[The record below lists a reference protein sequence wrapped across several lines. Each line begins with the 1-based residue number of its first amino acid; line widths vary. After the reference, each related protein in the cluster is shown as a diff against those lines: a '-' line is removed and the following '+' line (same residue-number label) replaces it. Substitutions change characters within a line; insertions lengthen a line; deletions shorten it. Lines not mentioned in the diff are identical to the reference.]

1 MSPDNASLMDNPVQI
16 NTENVL
22 GLSENLNK
30 GMTPFVMVIITSITG
45 MMRANMIRKAN
56 GDLENEGSSL
66 SYTKML
72 KAEMLFSIILA
83 FGVSSVS
90 QMGFLAFFGSSYT
103 SSILFIY
110 PFSFLLPIHD
120 FLIRIAF
127 LDLWWMEAL
136 VMFPI
141 NIMAFFQ
148 WTMKFLEKLSP

>member
-90 QMGFLAFFGSSYT
+90 QMGFFVFFWE
-103 SSILFIY
+103 
-110 PFSFLLPIHD
+110 FLYVQHFVHLPI
-120 FLIRIAF
+120 
-127 LDLWWMEAL
+127 
-136 VMFPI
+136 
-141 NIMAFFQ
+141 FF
-148 WTMKFLEKLSP
+148 FVAYP